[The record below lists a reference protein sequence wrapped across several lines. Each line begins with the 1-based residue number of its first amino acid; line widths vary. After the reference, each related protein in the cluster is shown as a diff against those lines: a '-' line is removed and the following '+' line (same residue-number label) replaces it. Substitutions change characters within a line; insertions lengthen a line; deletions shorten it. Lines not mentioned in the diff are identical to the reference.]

1 MNTLEAVAARL
12 LNQSVSTATGN
23 TAGTATWPCF
33 VGFMPS
39 MPDQCIAVQYSGGF
53 PQDTHAGEN
62 ALPTF
67 QVAIRA
73 GAYAHSAAEAK
84 WIAAFNALQGS
95 EGGTAMTDFYLVEA
109 MNSAPIVMY
118 DEKNRPVMTLN
129 LRAVR
134 DRQ

>member
-1 MNTLEAVAARL
+1 MNTLEAVSARL
-12 LNQSVSTATGN
+12 LAQGVSTATGN
-23 TAGTATWPCF
+23 TSGTATWPCF
-33 VGFMPS
+33 IGFMPAA
-39 MPDQCIAVQYSGGF
+39 PDQCIAVQYSGGF

-62 ALPTF
+62 MHPTF

-73 GAYAHSAAEAK
+73 GAYQHSTAETK

-95 EGGTAMTDFYLVEA
+95 QGATAMTDFQMVEA
-109 MNSAPIVMY
+109 MNSAPIVIY

-134 DRQ
+134 TRQ

>member
-12 LNQSVSTATGN
+12 LAQAVSTATGN
-23 TAGTATWPCF
+23 TSGSATWPCF
-33 VGFMPS
+33 VGFMPAT
-39 MPDQCIAVQYSGGF
+39 PDQCIAVQYSGGF

-62 ALPTF
+62 MLPTF

-73 GAYAHSAAEAK
+73 GAYAHSAAETK

-95 EGGTAMTDFYLVEA
+95 EGATAMTDFYLVEV
-109 MNSAPIVMY
+109 MNSAPIVIY

-134 DRQ
+134 ARQ

>member
-23 TAGTATWPCF
+23 ASGSATWPCF
-33 VGFMPS
+33 IGFMPAT
-39 MPDQCIAVQYSGGF
+39 PDQCIAVQYSGGF
-53 PQDTHAGEN
+53 PQDTMQGEN

-73 GAYAHSAAEAK
+73 EAYAHSTGEAK

-95 EGGTAMTDFYLVEA
+95 EGATAMTDFQLVEA
-109 MNSAPIVMY
+109 MNSAPIVVY

-134 DRQ
+134 TRQ